1 MSVDLKKKTKFA
13 VALFAFVLSSS
24 VVIKKQIEFKIQIIK
39 IHNALKDY
47 KNDCGTFPTSQ
58 QGLEALYE
66 KPKIHPVP
74 KNWKGPYLKNVSRYD
89 PWGRRIFLVN

>member
-39 IHNALKDY
+39 IHNAFKDY
-47 KNDCGTFPTSQ
+47 KNEDLSCSQ
-58 QGLEALYE
+58 KLERPVSE
-66 KPKIHPVP
+66 KRKPLWSLGQKNIFGKLVVYFVFIDFIKIGA
-74 KNWKGPYLKNVSRYD
+74 KRK
-89 PWGRRIFLVN
+89 